1 MLANLLGVL
10 GIGMMIG
17 ALVWWAKN
25 RSAGTKS
32 YAPAALGGIGTLT
45 TLGWFSTHSFW
56 NTLAFV
62 AFIWLLVSLII
73 LLLHLLRRNL
83 AWKRWAGTAALSLV
97 LTFVGAANAEDVPT
111 VATNQPAKQEQK
123 QEQQQE
129 QKQETKQVSQA
140 VQPTSALAEQKSSG
154 QLTQQQA
161 KPAESKPKPA
171 VSTIPVVVKRVID
184 GDTFETTIN
193 GKTERVRLI
202 GVDTPESTKTV
213 EPYGK
218 EASAFTK
225 KQLTGKTVYL
235 EKDVQ
240 ERDKYGRLLAYVW
253 LEPPSKIDDATIRQK
268 MFNARLLLDGYANT
282 MTIAPNVKYADKFRV
297 YEREAREANRGL
309 WAIPT
314 TQQQTASNKA
324 ASSTSTS
331 NKTTSSSST
340 SNKTASNQPA
350 SANKPRS
357 VKGTG
362 GYDCPPG
369 YPVKGN
375 INSKGEKIYHVP
387 GGQFYDRTKPEY
399 CFCTPADAEAAGFRA
414 SKR

>member
-1 MLANLLGVL
+1 MPQIILIIIALAILYYVFKWMLANLLGVL

-25 RSAGTKS
+25 QSAGTKS

-45 TLGWFSTHSFW
+45 TLGWFSSHSFW

-62 AFIWLLVSLII
+62 AFIWLLVSLIFF
-73 LLLHLLRRNL
+73 LYYLYRRNMY
-83 AWKRWAGTAALSLV
+83 WKPWAGAAALSLV
-97 LTFVGAANAEDVPT
+97 LTVVGGANAEDVPKT
-111 VATNQPAKQEQK
+111 VATDQPAK
-123 QEQQQE
+123 E

-140 VQPTSALAEQKSSG
+140 VQPTSAPAEQKPSG
-154 QLTQQQA
+154 QPTQQHA

-171 VSTIPVVVKRVID
+171 VPTIPVVVKRVID

-218 EASAFTK
+218 EASAFTR

-253 LEPPSKIDDATIRQK
+253 LSQPTKIDDQTIRSQ
-268 MFNARLLLDGYANT
+268 MFNAKLLLGGYAT
-282 MTIAPNVKYADKFRV
+282 VMTVPPNVKYEAFFVK
-297 YEREAREANRGL
+297 YHWEAREANRGL
-309 WAIPT
+309 WALDDKPKQS
-314 TQQQTASNKA
+314 TQRQTASSQTSERKA
-324 ASSTSTS
+324 PERKASGPA
-331 NKTTSSSST
+331 KTTL
-340 SNKTASNQPA
+340 
-350 SANKPRS
+350 R
-357 VKGTG
+357 
-362 GYDCPPG
+362 YDPHGP
-369 YPVKGN
+369 
-375 INSKGEKIYHVP
+375 
-387 GGQFYDRTKPEY
+387 DRDCSDFRTQAEAQA
-399 CFCTPADAEAAGFRA
+399 FFEAAGPGDPHRLDRDHDGVA
-414 SKR
+414 CEELP